1 MSPASSEGTM
11 LAGDISHPPA
21 QMVLFVLAGGL
32 CRPPAQ
38 MDTSTWKFWIFQT
51 VSNEETINMK
61 VVDPNKLWNV
71 VVYTFLFEII
81 LSMKIKFESLKL
93 EIQIS

>member
-11 LAGDISHPPA
+11 LAGDISHPPT

-38 MDTSTWKFWIFQT
+38 MYAATWKIRFFQT

-61 VVDPNKLWNV
+61 VLDPNKLLNF

-81 LSMKIKFESLKL
+81 LSMKIKFESLKF

>member
-21 QMVLFVLAGGL
+21 QMVLFVLTGGL

-38 MDTSTWKFWIFQT
+38 MDTAT
-51 VSNEETINMK
+51 
-61 VVDPNKLWNV
+61 
-71 VVYTFLFEII
+71 
-81 LSMKIKFESLKL
+81 
-93 EIQIS
+93 